1 VGNAKSPQRNLE
13 QTGDIVMTI
22 ATPPQALTVVD
33 NRQTEIENYL
43 DVRQKATSAL
53 SDINDKIA
61 KVLPDLAEQVVAQSS
76 GKPKLDIDTVLSQ
89 YKAAKAKHD
98 LLQEEKG
105 AINAV
110 REAVNTHLNE
120 LKLSSPID
128 FVHVID
134 RQIAV
139 WQQLASKTEEEAHR
153 AKHAIEELS
162 EERNDIVGKYPDAA
176 KSAAT
181 VSTAAPTAAPM
192 SSASTAARETA
203 TPSSPAPPS
212 SSGEAAT
219 APSPVRRRK
228 RAR

>member
-1 VGNAKSPQRNLE
+1 M
-13 QTGDIVMTI
+13 IMTI
-22 ATPPQALTVVD
+22 ATPPQALAVVE
-33 NRQTEIENYL
+33 NPQTEIENYL

-53 SDINDKIA
+53 SDLNDAIA
-61 KVLPDLAEQVVAQSS
+61 KVLPDLAEQVVSQSS

-98 LLQEEKG
+98 LLQEQKG
-105 AINAV
+105 AINAL

-134 RQIAV
+134 RRIAV
-139 WQQLASKTEEEAHR
+139 WQQLATKTEEEAQR
-153 AKHAIEELS
+153 AKDAIEELS

-176 KSAAT
+176 KSAA
-181 VSTAAPTAAPM
+181 AAPTAAPM
-192 SSASTAARETA
+192 SSASTASRENA

-212 SSGEAAT
+212 AARKAAA
-219 APSPVRRRK
+219 APSRARRRN

>member
-1 VGNAKSPQRNLE
+1 
-13 QTGDIVMTI
+13 MTI

-33 NRQTEIENYL
+33 NPQTEIENYL
-43 DVRQKATSAL
+43 AVRQKAISAL
-53 SDINDKIA
+53 SDLNDEIA
-61 KVLPDLAEQVVAQSS
+61 KVLPDLAEQVVSQSS
-76 GKPKLDIDTVLSQ
+76 GKPKLDIDAVLSQ

-105 AINAV
+105 AVNAV

-128 FVHVID
+128 FVLVID

-139 WQQLASKTEEEAHR
+139 WQQLAAKTEEEAQR
-153 AKHAIEELS
+153 AKLAIKELS

-176 KSAAT
+176 KSAAAA
-181 VSTAAPTAAPM
+181 SAAAPAAAPA
-192 SSASTAARETA
+192 SSAPTAARETA
-203 TPSSPAPPS
+203 TPSSPAPPTAA
-212 SSGEAAT
+212 GEAAT
-219 APSPVRRRK
+219 APSRSRRRK